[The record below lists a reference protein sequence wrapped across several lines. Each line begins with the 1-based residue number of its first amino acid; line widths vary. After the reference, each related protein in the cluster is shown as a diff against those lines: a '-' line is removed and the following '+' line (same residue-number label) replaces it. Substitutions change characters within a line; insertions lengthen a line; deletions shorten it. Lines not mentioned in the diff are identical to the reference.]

1 MAEQEEPDN
10 RARTKHRGVILFLR
24 DAGVALLFVI
34 LVLLAMFAYTGLWPP
49 LVVVESNSMMHG
61 EDNLSHIGTIDTG
74 DLVLV
79 KKVDRA
85 SEVETY
91 VDGLSSGHKTYGDY
105 GDVVI
110 YKRGGSDSV
119 TPIIHRAIIYLE
131 INADGQSYRSVSL
144 SSAPSDR
151 WSTAVITDTWD
162 RLTSTLTITHVGYKD
177 LVVVIYIGDLIPSH
191 RSGFITKGDHNSQ
204 TDQMYAGGGP
214 VDLTWVVGK
223 ARGEIPWFG
232 LIKLWSTNSLGS
244 PAPSNSV
251 TNLWIALGAIVATPI
266 ALDISMTIIERR
278 KIAKKRAG
286 LLSGSTDEAEKE
298 EVVATVEHF
307 ECPQCGTSIEAT
319 ATQCP
324 KCGVWFAE
332 DGVDMFQCPACK
344 TLVSVD
350 AKSCPTCGAVYVEPE
365 EKSDKAE
372 EPPERP

>member
-1 MAEQEEPDN
+1 MADKEEPDN
-10 RARTKHRGVILFLR
+10 RARTKYRGVILFLR

-61 EDNLSHIGTIDTG
+61 EDNISHIGAIDTG

-79 KKVDRA
+79 KKVD
-85 SEVETY
+85 SVSDVETY

-110 YKRGGSDSV
+110 YKRGGSNAV

-131 INADGQSYRSVSL
+131 INADGQSYRSQSL
-144 SSAPSDR
+144 SMAPSDR
-151 WSTAVITDTWD
+151 WWTGDVGDTWD
-162 RLTSTLTITHVGYKD
+162 HLTSTLTITHVGYKD
-177 LVVVIYIGDLIPSH
+177 LTVMVDIGSMIPSH

-232 LIKLWSTNSLGS
+232 LLKLWSTDSLGS
-244 PAPSNSV
+244 PAPPNSV
-251 TNLWIALGAIVATPI
+251 TDLWIALALIVITPI
-266 ALDISMTIIERR
+266 TIDISMTIIERR
-278 KIAKKRAG
+278 KIAKRKTE
-286 LLSGSTDEAEKE
+286 LLAEPDDEEPKKVEGEDPGSE
-298 EVVATVEHF
+298 
-307 ECPQCGTSIEAT
+307 
-319 ATQCP
+319 
-324 KCGVWFAE
+324 
-332 DGVDMFQCPACK
+332 
-344 TLVSVD
+344 
-350 AKSCPTCGAVYVEPE
+350 
-365 EKSDKAE
+365 AE

>member
-1 MAEQEEPDN
+1 VAEKEEPDN
-10 RARTKHRGVILFLR
+10 RARTKYRGVILFLR

-79 KKVDRA
+79 KKVDKA
-85 SEVETY
+85 SDVETY

-110 YKRGGSDSV
+110 YKRGGSDTI

-131 INADGQSYRSVSL
+131 INADGKSYRSESL
-144 SSAPSDR
+144 DAAPSDR
-151 WSTAVITDTWD
+151 WSTTDATDTWD
-162 RLTSTLTITHVGYKD
+162 SLTSALTITHVGYKD
-177 LVVVIYIGDLIPSH
+177 LTVVIDIGSMIPSN

-214 VDLTWVVGK
+214 VDRTWVVGK

-232 LIKLWSTNSLGS
+232 LLKLWSTGSLGS

-251 TNLWIALGAIVATPI
+251 TDLWIALGAIVATPI
-266 ALDISMTIIERR
+266 AIDISMTIIERR
-278 KIAKKRAG
+278 KIAKKRVDLITG
-286 LLSGSTDEAEKE
+286 PTEEEEEEKE
-298 EVVATVEHF
+298 GVAAAGEHF
-307 ECPQCGTSIEAT
+307 ECPQCGTSIEAA

-324 KCGVWFAE
+324 KCGVAFAE
-332 DGVDMFQCPACK
+332 EGAEMFQCPACN
-344 TLVSVD
+344 TLLSVD
-350 AKSCPTCGAVYVEPE
+350 AMTCPGCGAVFVEPE
-365 EKSDKAE
+365 KK
-372 EPPERP
+372 

>member
-1 MAEQEEPDN
+1 MAEKEEPDN
-10 RARTKHRGVILFLR
+10 LAHTKYRGVILFLR

-79 KKVDRA
+79 KKVDQA
-85 SEVETY
+85 TDVETY

-110 YKRGGSDSV
+110 YKRGGSDTI

-131 INADGQSYRSVSL
+131 INADGQSYRSESL
-144 SSAPSDR
+144 DAAPSDR
-151 WSTAVITDTWD
+151 WSISDSTDTWD
-162 RLTSTLTITHVGYKD
+162 RLTSRLTITHVGYKD
-177 LVVVIYIGDLIPSH
+177 LTIVIDIGSMIPSQ

-204 TDQMYAGGGP
+204 TDQMYGGA
-214 VDLTWVVGK
+214 VDPTWVVGK

-232 LIKLWSTNSLGS
+232 LLKLWSTGSLGS

-266 ALDISMTIIERR
+266 AIDISMTIIERR

-286 LLSGSTDEAEKE
+286 LLTGSTDEEDKE
-298 EVVATVEHF
+298 EVAAAGERF
-307 ECPQCGTSIEAT
+307 ECPQCGTSIEAA

-324 KCGVWFAE
+324 KCGVAFAE
-332 DGVDMFQCPACK
+332 EGAEMFQCPACNA
-344 TLVSVD
+344 LVSVD
-350 AKSCPTCGAVYVEPE
+350 AKSCHGCGAVFVEPE
-365 EKSDKAE
+365 KK
-372 EPPERP
+372 

>member
-1 MAEQEEPDN
+1 VADKEEPDN
-10 RARTKHRGVILFLR
+10 RARTKYRGVILFLR

-61 EDNLSHIGTIDTG
+61 EDNISHIGAIDTG

-79 KKVDRA
+79 KKVDRV
-85 SEVETY
+85 SDVETY

-110 YKRGGSDSV
+110 YKRGGSNAV

-131 INADGQSYRSVSL
+131 INADGQSYRSQSL
-144 SSAPSDR
+144 SMAPSDR
-151 WSTAVITDTWD
+151 WWTGDVGDTWD
-162 RLTSTLTITHVGYKD
+162 HLTSTLTITHVGYKD
-177 LVVVIYIGDLIPSH
+177 LTVMVDIGSMIPSH

-232 LIKLWSTNSLGS
+232 LLKLWSTDSLGS
-244 PAPSNSV
+244 PAPPNSV
-251 TNLWIALGAIVATPI
+251 TDLWIALALIVITPI
-266 ALDISMTIIERR
+266 TIDISMTIIERR
-278 KIAKKRAG
+278 KIAKRKTE
-286 LLSGSTDEAEKE
+286 LLAEPDDEEPKKVEGEDPGSE
-298 EVVATVEHF
+298 
-307 ECPQCGTSIEAT
+307 
-319 ATQCP
+319 
-324 KCGVWFAE
+324 
-332 DGVDMFQCPACK
+332 
-344 TLVSVD
+344 
-350 AKSCPTCGAVYVEPE
+350 
-365 EKSDKAE
+365 AE